1 MQSFAFLRDFGR
13 DLCHAVRSW
22 RRTPSYFAGAALVL
36 ALGTGATCAIS
47 NLVYAVLLRP
57 LPYSRPDAVVM
68 LWSGSVANRH
78 LSSGMIRHWRESSAG
93 VFSDFAIFKL
103 WETQPDARFDL
114 VRPDTTERVRGALVT
129 PNFFSVLGTRAVLG
143 RVFTAGDERDAGD
156 PVVLS
161 EAFWRRHFSGDASAI
176 GTHIRLNT
184 GPGAS
189 RVSRMFTVI
198 GVLPA
203 AFRFT
208 YPLETEIWAVIPW
221 RVVDATSPYMATFGG
236 GVARL
241 ATGVSPTAAEAV
253 LAIRPAAAVTGDDR
267 ALDQT
272 RVQPIAEHVSGNAR
286 PSIYLLAA
294 VSMLLVTMACATV
307 ANLVLVRTTE
317 RKHELAVRVALGA
330 GRWRLTRQ
338 LLTEGF
344 LLVLAG
350 TLAGATLTVLLLPVF
365 RSIIPAVLPRGD
377 EMAIRWGLLAIPS
390 AVLALVTLVTLL
402 VPAIQGSSPQV
413 SEALKNTCGTVAGR
427 RSRFAFVALQS
438 ATATVLVIA
447 GTLLLTSYWR
457 LNHVNLGFDGKDVL
471 AAEIQLTG
479 EQWAGNLRDAR
490 FQEEL
495 IRRVRA
501 LPGVTKAG
509 LTSTIPFF
517 GWEGARAFRRSP
529 ERQWIWGAERYVDA
543 TYFSILGLSL
553 LRGRLFTDLDNQSS
567 EPVAV
572 VSNSFADRLYPGED
586 PIDQKIYL
594 GIDEPVPVRIVGI
607 VNDARYRSQVQDPLP
622 DMYRPQ
628 AQVRQPRLC
637 VLVRTSGNR
646 ENVAAALRRA
656 VHEIDP
662 TVPVLNIAT
671 IDQILADSN
680 AGRLF
685 YTSTAVIFG
694 VLALVLT
701 ATGLIAVVTR
711 SISERRREL
720 AIRAAVGASGGR
732 LVAEVVHRGL
742 APVIVGVPIGLAAA
756 WLGGRILEGFLF
768 GVTLHSPALYLGAAL
783 FMVLV
788 GALACLFPARQ
799 AGRVSPATELKG
811 S

>member
-1 MQSFAFLRDFGR
+1 MHLFAFLRDFGR

-57 LPYSRPDAVVM
+57 LPYDRSDQVVM

-78 LSSGMIRHWRESSAG
+78 LSAGMIHHWRESSAG
-93 VFSDFAIFKL
+93 LFSDLAILKL

-129 PNFFSVLGTRAVLG
+129 PNFFSVLGARAAWG
-143 RVFTAGDERDAGD
+143 RVFTAADRPDDGD

-161 EAFWRRHFSGDASAI
+161 EAFWRREFGGDPSAI
-176 GTHIRLNT
+176 GRHLRLIT
-184 GPGAS
+184 GPGAK
-189 RVSRMFTVI
+189 RVSRLFTVV

-208 YPLETEIWAVIPW
+208 YPLETEVWAVIPW
-221 RVVDATSPYMATFGG
+221 RVVDATSPNMATFGG

-241 ATGVSPTAAEAV
+241 ATGVSPKAAEAA
-253 LAIRPAAAVTGDDR
+253 LGIRSAAVVTREDSS
-267 ALDQT
+267 LDQT
-272 RVQPIAEHVSGNAR
+272 RVQPIAEYVSGDAR

-294 VSMLLVTMACATV
+294 VSILLVTMACATV
-307 ANLVLVRTTE
+307 SNLVLVRTAE
-317 RKHELAVRVALGA
+317 RKHELAVRVSLGA

-350 TLAGATLTVLLLPVF
+350 TLAGAMLTVLLFPVF
-365 RSIIPAVLPRGD
+365 RSMVPAALPRGN

-390 AVLALVTLVTLL
+390 ALSALVTLLSLL
-402 VPAIQGSSPQV
+402 VPAIQGSSLQV
-413 SEALKNTCGTVAGR
+413 SDALKSTCGTVAGR
-427 RSRFAFVALQS
+427 RSRFAFVALQA
-438 ATATVLVIA
+438 ATATALVIA

-471 AAEIQLTG
+471 AAEIQLAG
-479 EQWAGNLRDAR
+479 EQWAANLRDAR

-501 LPGVTKAG
+501 LPGVTDAA
-509 LTSTIPFF
+509 LASTIPFF
-517 GWEGARAFRRSP
+517 GWDGSRQFTRSP
-529 ERQWIWGAERYVDA
+529 GQPRMWGAERYVDA
-543 TYFSILGLSL
+543 RYFSVLGLRL
-553 LRGRLFTDLDNQSS
+553 LRGRLFTDLDNLSS

-572 VSNSFADRLYPGED
+572 ISESFASRLYPGGD
-586 PIDQKIYL
+586 PIDQRIYL
-594 GIDEPVPVRIVGI
+594 GIDQPVPVRIVGI
-607 VNDARYRSQVQDPLP
+607 VSDARYKSQAQDPVP

-628 AQVRQPRLC
+628 AQVRQPRIC
-637 VLVRTSGNR
+637 VLLRTYGDR
-646 ENVAAALRRA
+646 GNVAAALRRV

-662 TVPVLNIAT
+662 TVPVLKMAT
-671 IDQILADSN
+671 IDQILADSH
-680 AGRLF
+680 AGRRF

-694 VLALVLT
+694 ILALVLT
-701 ATGLIAVVTR
+701 AAGLIAVVAR

-732 LVAEVVHRGL
+732 LVTEVVSRGL
-742 APVIVGVPIGLAAA
+742 APVIMGVPIGLATA
-756 WLGGRILEGFLF
+756 WLGGRVLAGFLF
-768 GVTLHSPALYLGAAL
+768 GVTLHSPPVYLGAAVSVL
-783 FMVLV
+783 FV
-788 GALACLFPARQ
+788 GAFACLFPARQ
-799 AGRVSPATELKG
+799 AGRVAPATELKG